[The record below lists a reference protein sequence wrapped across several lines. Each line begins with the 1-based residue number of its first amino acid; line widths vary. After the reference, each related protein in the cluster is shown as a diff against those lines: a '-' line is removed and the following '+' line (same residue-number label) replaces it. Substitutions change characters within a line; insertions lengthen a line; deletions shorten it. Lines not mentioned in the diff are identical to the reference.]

1 MARCVKQINTIIIE
15 YQSMREKASKIQETF
30 AQNLREN
37 RRKSGFTQVQLAEK
51 VEISTNYLAM
61 VELARY
67 IPRVEIIERLANALN
82 VEIYE
87 LFIIPL
93 SPAMELKKLNEAIV
107 ADLEDIVKKSVD
119 QAVDKAFEKE
129 RKRQKRCK

>member
-1 MARCVKQINTIIIE
+1 MQNTIIIE
-15 YQSMREKASKIQETF
+15 YQSMRGKTAKIQETF

-37 RRKSGFTQVQLAEK
+37 RRKCGFTQVQLAEK
-51 VEISTNYLAM
+51 VEISANYLAM

-82 VEIYE
+82 VEVYE
-87 LFIIPL
+87 LFIVPL
-93 SPAMELKKLNEAIV
+93 SPAMELKKLNESIV
-107 ADLEDIVKKSVD
+107 AGLEDIVKRSVD
-119 QAVDKAFEKE
+119 QAFEKE